1 MEKRA
6 LFRRAVKATLPVMA
20 GYLVLGIG
28 FGVLMH
34 SRGLGLGW
42 TALMSIFIYAGSMQ
56 YVGVELLTTGAGL
69 LSTALMTLMINAR
82 HLFYGISMLERYRN
96 LALKKLYMIFGL
108 TDESFSVNC
117 VTDPPAGVDRSWFM
131 FFVTLLDHGY
141 WVTGCTLGGLFG
153 ALVRFNTEGLDFVM
167 TAMFVVIFLEQWK
180 KDRNHL
186 SAILGLALPI
196 ACLLVF
202 GADGFMI
209 PAMLAIL
216 AGLELVRKPLEKE
229 AAV

>member
-1 MEKRA
+1 MKKQA
-6 LFRRAVKATLPVMA
+6 LKAAFPHTVPVMT
-20 GYLVLGIG
+20 GYLVLGISY
-28 FGVLMH
+28 GVLM
-34 SRGLGLGW
+34 
-42 TALMSIFIYAGSMQ
+42 TASGFPFWLPTLTSLTIFAGSMEF
-56 YVGVELLTTGAGL
+56 VLVNLL
-69 LSTALMTLMINAR
+69 LSGFDLLQAFLMTLMINAR

-96 LALKKLYMIFGL
+96 LGLKKLYMIFGL